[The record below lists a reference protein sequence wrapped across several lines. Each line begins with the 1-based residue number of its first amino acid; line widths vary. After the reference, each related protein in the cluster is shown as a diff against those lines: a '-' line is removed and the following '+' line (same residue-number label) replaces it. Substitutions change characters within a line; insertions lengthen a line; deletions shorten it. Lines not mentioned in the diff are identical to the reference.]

1 MSSATTAAT
10 LTTTTNSDYLT
21 VLGGN
26 EKTTST
32 NKLMSTLKQ
41 STPLTPLTPAKMSKS
56 ISGPLNPMAKK
67 LTHVKSISSSMMC
80 STSVSAA
87 STSDPIPPPPKKKPV
102 SLLVHSKSAVPDFL
116 HKRSVKHH
124 QQSLINSD
132 SIALKGNLFRYS

>member
-21 VLGGN
+21 VLGGS
-26 EKTTST
+26 EKTST
-32 NKLMSTLKQ
+32 NKIMSSLKQ
-41 STPLTPLTPAKMSKS
+41 SAPLTPLTPAKMSKS
-56 ISGPLNPMAKK
+56 ISGPLNPMVKK

-80 STSVSAA
+80 STSISAA

-116 HKRSVKHH
+116 HKRSVNKHH
-124 QQSLINSD
+124 QQTLINSE